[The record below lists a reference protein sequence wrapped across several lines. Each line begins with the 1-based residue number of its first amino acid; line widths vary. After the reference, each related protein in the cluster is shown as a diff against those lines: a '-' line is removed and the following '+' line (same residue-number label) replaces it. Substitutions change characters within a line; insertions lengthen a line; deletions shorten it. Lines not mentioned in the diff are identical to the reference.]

1 MQQRSFFARF
11 PRPSVFAG
19 EGIYRMDTVIK
30 NMETDAEIRGKAYVH
45 WKSWHET
52 YPGLIDG
59 DYLNALTLEKCENA
73 AFRWRDNAIIA
84 KDGGRV
90 IGFATCGE
98 CRDEDVENAGEVV
111 AIYLLSEYHGKGVGA
126 KLMRAAL
133 ERLPQKRI
141 VVRVLKGN
149 SRAIRFY
156 KKFGFRFDGYENAVR
171 PGIAATE
178 LRMVLERVSIEEI
191 PVENAEEFWKLHIK
205 YLVEDGI
212 ITDKEDI
219 EYFSGEDYRGVIIG
233 HMKRAEDKHR
243 MVYFIADGKRVG
255 AAQYNT
261 YRSEDGKCFILDF
274 WVFPEFRGDGMGRRC
289 FYALEEYA
297 KADGAKYFELNS
309 EKEDSVR
316 FWKSLGFLPNG
327 RDEYG
332 MPLFERRV

>member
-1 MQQRSFFARF
+1 
-11 PRPSVFAG
+11 
-19 EGIYRMDTVIK
+19 MDIVIK

-45 WKSWHET
+45 WKSWQET
-52 YPGLIDG
+52 YPGLVG
-59 DYLNALTLEKCENA
+59 EDYLRALTLEKCENA
-73 AFRWRDNAIIA
+73 AYRWRDNVLIA
-84 KDGGRV
+84 KDGGHV
-90 IGFATCGE
+90 VGFSVFGE
-98 CRDEDVENAGEVV
+98 CREEGEENSGEVV
-111 AIYLLSEYHGKGVGA
+111 AIYVLSEYYGKGIGA

-156 KKFGFRFDGYENAVR
+156 KKFGFRFDGHENAVR

-233 HMKRAEDKHR
+233 HMTRAADKHR
-243 MVYFIADGKRVG
+243 MAYFIADGKRVG

-261 YRSEDGKCFILDF
+261 YQSEDGKCFILDF

-297 KADGAKYFELNS
+297 KAGGAKYFELNS